1 MFRNTVNT
9 TRFGL
14 DSLRY
19 FAWKVWS
26 MIPREM
32 KNSVSAEVFKNKIN
46 KWEHNGYDCKLCQDY
61 LYRNGYVNLVD
72 D

>member
-1 MFRNTVNT
+1 
-9 TRFGL
+9 
-14 DSLRY
+14 
-19 FAWKVWS
+19 

-46 KWEHNGYDCKLCQDY
+46 KWEHSGYDCKLCQDY